1 MRAIAGITALLLMA
15 GCATQKGNDRHA
27 QHAADQIKMI
37 AVQREAQLK
46 EAQAESATQ
55 VALVEALAEVA
66 KANPDHAP
74 SVAVA
79 LAVIGVRGSET
90 ASQDAP
96 VIGLQ
101 RQENEALEWTKAL
114 APTVGTLVS
123 GLGVAAIN
131 ASVTKNAQDANRDIM
146 LGDQAQNARIVE
158 AVAGLGT
165 AAANNSGVTAEGD
178 VYQVSDNGFVD
189 QSTDNITSYTAT
201 DDAFINTGVNDWS
214 DRIVEYSGSAM
225 SVDDLIALL
234 NSQGASYSID
244 LDGDGT
250 PDYTGGSG
258 GGQTVYVNCDAV
270 QFSPKPPVCS

>member
-1 MRAIAGITALLLMA
+1 
-15 GCATQKGNDRHA
+15 
-27 QHAADQIKMI
+27 MI

-55 VALVEALAEVA
+55 VALVQALSEVA
-66 KANPDHAP
+66 KSNPDHAP
-74 SVAVA
+74 AVTVA
-79 LAVIGVRGSET
+79 LAVIGVRGAEAT
-90 ASQDAP
+90 SQDAP

-101 RQENEALEWTKAL
+101 QQRNEALEWTKAL
-114 APTVGTLVS
+114 APTVGNLVS
-123 GLGVAAIN
+123 GLGVAAIQAN
-131 ASVTKNAQDANRDIM
+131 VTKKQAEITRDIQINDANSDV
-146 LGDQAQNARIVE
+146 AIVE
-158 AVAGLGT
+158 AVSSLGT
-165 AAANNSGVTAEGD
+165 AAANNSGITAGGD
-178 VYQVSDNGFVD
+178 VYQVSDNGFLD

-201 DDAFINTGVNDWS
+201 DEAFINTGVNDWS

-225 SVDDLIALL
+225 SVDDLISLL
-234 NSQGASYSID
+234 NAQGASYSID